1 MSLLSQLKDEMKNA
15 MRAKNKL
22 KLGAIRLILSGI
34 KQIEVDE
41 RIELDDVRILAVL
54 DKMVKQRR
62 ESIKQFE
69 AADRHE
75 LAAVEKDEIVVLQE
89 FLPQPL
95 TEDESEAI
103 IKAAIAESGAAT
115 MQEMGK
121 VMAIVRPQ
129 VVGRV
134 DMGAVSAKIKAL
146 LA

>member
-1 MSLLSQLKDEMKNA
+1 MLKAQITQEMKNA

>member
-1 MSLLSQLKDEMKNA
+1 MD
-15 MRAKNKL
+15 
-22 KLGAIRLILSGI
+22 
-34 KQIEVDE
+34 DE
-41 RIELDDVRILAVL
+41 RVTAIL

-75 LAAVEKDEIVVLQE
+75 LAAVEKDEIAVLRD
-89 FLPQPL
+89 FLPKPL
-95 TEDESEAI
+95 SEEESEAI
-103 IKAAIAESGAAT
+103 IKAAIAESGAAS
-115 MQEMGK
+115 MQDMGK
-121 VMAIVRPQ
+121 VMGLVRPQ